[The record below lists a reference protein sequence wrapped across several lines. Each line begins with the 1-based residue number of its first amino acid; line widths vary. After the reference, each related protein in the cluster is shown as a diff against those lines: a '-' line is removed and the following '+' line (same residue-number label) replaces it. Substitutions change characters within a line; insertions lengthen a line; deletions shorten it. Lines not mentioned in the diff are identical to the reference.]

1 MESHEALNRA
11 FEKISPKAIATELG
25 VSPSLVY
32 KWAQEQSES
41 GSGSRNPLDRILEI
55 IRLTGDLRIVEW
67 FSHRCGGYFV
77 RNPESSIHDAID
89 VLPAASEIIDRFS
102 QLLHRISLAAADAYI
117 TADQSEEIREQWDK
131 LKCTA
136 EGFVRCCEE
145 GDFEAISGEGPA
157 ASEKKTLH

>member
-32 KWAQEQSES
+32 KWAQEQYES

-131 LKCTA
+131 LKCIA

-145 GDFEAISGEGPA
+145 GDFEAILGEGPA